1 MVVSS
6 SGDSVSTPGP
16 TMPAVPTTAV
26 PSTTPTPATRSVP
39 AATGGDPGSS
49 RLDPLAKVIWHDLEC
64 GSYRADLPLW
74 LQLAARE
81 GDPILDVGA
90 GSGRVALELADAG
103 HRVTALD
110 LDPDLLA
117 ALRDRSGEAAVET
130 VCADA
135 RSFELP
141 CRDYALCLVPMQ
153 TIQLLG
159 DASTRAAFLSQARAH
174 LRPGGLLACA
184 IVTELE
190 PFDVADGLPAPTP
203 ETARVGEALYI
214 SQAESVRVLPRRV
227 VIERSRRIV
236 FPASPASDDGG
247 SALRVR
253 NSDSVDGPIETPAG
267 ERNLIELALLSAGE
281 FEREGSEV
289 GFRPE
294 PALAIEPTEEHVGS
308 VVVMLRA

>member
-6 SGDSVSTPGP
+6 SRNSGSTP
-16 TMPAVPTTAV
+16 TPAVPTVPVTAM
-26 PSTTPTPATRSVP
+26 PPTPVTAMPSVHAT
-39 AATGGDPGSS
+39 TDGDPDRS
-49 RLDPLAKVIWHDLEC
+49 RPDPPVKVVWHDLEC

-81 GDPILDVGA
+81 GSPILDVGA
-90 GSGRVALELADAG
+90 GSGRVALELAGAG

-117 ALRDRSGEAAVET
+117 ALRDRSGEPAIET

-141 CRDYALCLVPMQ
+141 HRDYALCLVPMQ

-159 DASTRAAFLSQARAH
+159 DASARAAFLHRAHAH

-203 ETARVGEALYI
+203 ETARVEGVLYI

-227 VIERSRRIV
+227 VIERSRRIA
-236 FPASPASDDGG
+236 FPTAPEPDDGG
-247 SALRVR
+247 SAPRLR
-253 NSDSVDGPIETPAG
+253 NSDSAGGPIETPAV
-267 ERNLIELALLSAGE
+267 ERNLVELALLSAGE
-281 FEREGSEV
+281 LEHEGLEV
-289 GFRPE
+289 GFHRE

>member
-6 SGDSVSTPGP
+6 SRDSISTLGPTVPAGPTAAAPSTP
-16 TMPAVPTTAV
+16 TAA
-26 PSTTPTPATRSVP
+26 TPSVP
-39 AATGGDPGSS
+39 ATAGGDPGRS
-49 RLDPLAKVIWHDLEC
+49 RSGLSAKVVWHDLEC

-90 GSGRVALELADAG
+90 GSGRVALELAGAG

-117 ALRDRSGEAAVET
+117 ALRDRSGEPAVET

-141 CRDYALCLVPMQ
+141 RRDYALCLAPMQ

-159 DASTRAAFLSQARAH
+159 DASARTAFLHRARAH

-203 ETARVGEALYI
+203 ETARVEGALYI
-214 SQAESVRVLPRRV
+214 SQAESVRLLPRRV

-236 FPASPASDDGG
+236 FPTAPEPDDGS
-247 SALRVR
+247 SALRMPDG
-253 NSDSVDGPIETPAG
+253 DSVDGPIETPAV
-267 ERNLIELALLSAGE
+267 ERNLIELALLSADE
-281 FEREGSEV
+281 LEREGPEV